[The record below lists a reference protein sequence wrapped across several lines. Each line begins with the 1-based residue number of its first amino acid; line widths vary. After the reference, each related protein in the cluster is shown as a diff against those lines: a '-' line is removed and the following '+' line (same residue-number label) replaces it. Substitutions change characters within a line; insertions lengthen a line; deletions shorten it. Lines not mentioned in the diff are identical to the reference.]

1 VASGFSGPMSYKLG
15 RKSCIWIAC
24 ALCAVSDVIMM
35 ATTSIGGLYAG
46 RLLIGLANGMLMSFS
61 QLYLQECTPA
71 QFRGMALSAFQ
82 FWTSIG
88 TLVMMRDLQYAT
100 RLQLTILAD
109 RDHCRQLH
117 CAVGGSTV
125 LSDPTGFDI
134 YRSSY
139 HWRAPLL
146 YSGESTLARG
156 RESLQSHGILLTY
169 VLLGA
174 REAGEG

>member
-1 VASGFSGPMSYKLG
+1 MIGFMQVFGYRSPESPVGWNISPERQKLISSLMTLGAAVASGFSGPMSYKLG

-88 TLVMMRDLQYAT
+88 TLV
-100 RLQLTILAD
+100 
-109 RDHCRQLH
+109 
-117 CAVGGSTV
+117 S
-125 LSDPTGFDI
+125 PTK
-134 YRSSY
+134 
-139 HWRAPLL
+139 AK
-146 YSGESTLARG
+146 
-156 RESLQSHGILLTY
+156 
-169 VLLGA
+169 
-174 REAGEG
+174 